1 VLVGNTPLA
10 NLPLVTAKS
19 AICAVPTEPL
29 GGFTVCTALP
39 KNTQYISSDAD
50 VAEVKVK
57 LVPLAEYA
65 VVGSCLTK
73 LINNANSFALA
84 TGLSNV

>member
-1 VLVGNTPLA
+1 DDAVALVSVN
-10 NLPLVTAKS
+10 V
-19 AICAVPTEPL
+19 
-29 GGFTVCTALP
+29 
-39 KNTQYISSDAD
+39 
-50 VAEVKVK
+50 
-57 LVPLAEYA
+57 VPLAEYA